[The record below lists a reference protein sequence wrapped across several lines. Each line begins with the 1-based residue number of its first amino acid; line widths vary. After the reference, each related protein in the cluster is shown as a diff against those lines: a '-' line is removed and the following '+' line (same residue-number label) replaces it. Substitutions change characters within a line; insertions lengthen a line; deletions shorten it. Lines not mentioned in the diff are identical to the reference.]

1 MKFGISVLRMNLEEN
16 CMGGFKDD
24 MRLFKRE
31 QQSSLALLL
40 MLNLLL
46 SHYLTGRT
54 MHTGELNCFIVY
66 LCGRDSLIHIRNPQ
80 DASS

>member
-1 MKFGISVLRMNLEEN
+1 
-16 CMGGFKDD
+16 MGGFKDD

-31 QQSSLALLL
+31 QQSWLALLL

-46 SHYLTGRT
+46 SHYLAGRT
-54 MHTGELNCFIVY
+54 MHTGELNCFVIY
-66 LCGRDSLIHIRNPQ
+66 LCGRDSLIHIRIPQ